1 MRSSTL
7 ISLLVALLL
16 AGLAVFGARTWL
28 AAQRSQLAA
37 ESQAGDFA
45 KPRNVVVV
53 ASASLSFGERLTVD
67 KLTTLDWASEKLPDG
82 AFTDIAGLVGST
94 DEDAR
99 YVLSSI
105 AKGEMILPSKITNPG
120 QRAKLSTALSPGMKA
135 VSIRVNDV
143 LGVAGFVLPGDR
155 VDVMLTRE
163 GADKQPFVDVLIQGV
178 RVLAIDQISD
188 DRKDQPS
195 VVRTVTFEVSTEEA
209 QTLTLG
215 ANIGTLSLALRN
227 LVSTGIEDAERIT
240 LDDLDR
246 VGNARRAEEEAKA
259 AAAKQAEA
267 ERVAALEAQLAAAR
281 QAETAAREAEAEAR
295 KQAEEAAAREASA
308 AAAKA
313 AEEASAREAEA
324 TAQREA
330 EAKRIAELEAELK
343 RTQEL
348 AASAAAN
355 ESDNARIAELEALIK
370 ELQGRALQ
378 PEGENSAVSVATVP
392 AVPSFASVGV
402 VRGGQRAEYQVLF
415 DEN

>member
-7 ISLLVALLL
+7 ISLLVAIIL
-16 AGLAVFGARTWL
+16 AVLAVFGTRTWL
-28 AAQRSQLAA
+28 ATQRQQLAA
-37 ESQAGDFA
+37 ESQAGQDN
-45 KPRNVVVV
+45 KPRHLVVV
-53 ASASLSFGERLTVD
+53 ANAGLGFGERLTAD
-67 KLTTLDWASEKLPDG
+67 KLTTLDWASDTLPEG
-82 AFTDIAGLVGST
+82 AFTDIAGLVGTT
-94 DEDAR
+94 DEEAR

-105 AKGEMILPSKITNPG
+105 AKGEMILPSKITSPG

-155 VDVMLTRE
+155 VDVMLTRD
-163 GADKQPFVDVLIQGV
+163 GSDDQPFVDVLLQGV

-227 LVSTGIEDAERIT
+227 LVSTGIEDAERVT

-246 VGNARRAEEEAKA
+246 IGNARRAEEEAKA
-259 AAAKQAEA
+259 AAAQAAEA
-267 ERVAALEAQLAAAR
+267 ARVAALEADLAAAR
-281 QAETAAREAEAEAR
+281 QA
-295 KQAEEAAAREASA
+295 
-308 AAAKA
+308 
-313 AEEASAREAEA
+313 AEEASAQKSAEEV
-324 TAQREA
+324 AQREA

-343 RTQEL
+343 KTQEL

-355 ESDNARIAELEALIK
+355 EGDNARIAELEALIR
-370 ELQGRALQ
+370 ELQSMSSQ
-378 PEGENSAVSVATVP
+378 PEVEIPAEPVAELPVIS
-392 AVPSFASVGV
+392 SFVSVGV

-415 DEN
+415 DDK